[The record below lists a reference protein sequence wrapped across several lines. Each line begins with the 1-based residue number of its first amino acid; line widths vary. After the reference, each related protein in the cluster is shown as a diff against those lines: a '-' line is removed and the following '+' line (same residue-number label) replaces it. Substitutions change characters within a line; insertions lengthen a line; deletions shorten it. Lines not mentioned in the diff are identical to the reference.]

1 MKRILFPLLILLVA
15 AVVKGQT
22 PVQITTIPGNNFV
35 YVGSL
40 ERADNDVSNSQK
52 IIIKIWGGSWFSDS
66 NGETSFYISN
76 RSGLNVVQTNVGPY
90 SEKKIALKAYK
101 NGTKTDF
108 YLVPNPNEYTS
119 FAVNSFSYGHT
130 LDSKFVQIA
139 LQSSPPALPE
149 VSFPIVPSLMTDG
162 EGNVGIGA
170 PAVLGQKLSVN
181 GNIRARE
188 IKVETANWPDYVFNQ
203 EYRVPSLE
211 EVDEFIQKNKHLPGV
226 PKAEIV
232 EKEGYSLNEMD
243 KVLLKKIEEMTLQL
257 IQLNE
262 TVKKQAA
269 EIDKKRKL

>member
-1 MKRILFPLLILLVA
+1 MKGIFFPLLILLVA
-15 AVVKGQT
+15 TVVKGQT

-90 SEKKIALKAYK
+90 SENKIALKAYK

-130 LDSKFVQIA
+130 LNSKFVQIA
-139 LQSSPPALPE
+139 LQSSPPALAE
-149 VSFPIVPSLMTDG
+149 VSFAIVPSLMTDG
-162 EGNVGIGA
+162 DGNVGIGA

-211 EVDEFIQKNKHLPGV
+211 EVDEFIQKNKHLPDV

-232 EKEGYSLNEMD
+232 EKEGYSLSEMD

-262 TVKKQAA
+262 AVKKQAA
-269 EIDKKRKL
+269 EIAKMRKL

>member
-149 VSFPIVPSLMTDG
+149 VSFAIVPSLMTDG
-162 EGNVGIGA
+162 DGNVGIGA

-188 IKVETANWPDYVFNQ
+188 IKVETANWPDYIFNE

-211 EVDEFIQKNKHLPGV
+211 EVDEFIQSNKHLPGV

-232 EKEGYSLNEMD
+232 EKEGYSLSDMD

-269 EIDKKRKL
+269 EIAKMRKL